1 MGISMIN
8 YLNHIPKLTSKN
20 YPRPAASTGKLV
32 HSVQLAPNHI
42 FAVFFLCLQ
51 FLFSL
56 PVSPSN
62 LTGADTFMSN

>member
-1 MGISMIN
+1 MKSFLSVNTFFLAIV
-8 YLNHIPKLTSKN
+8 
-20 YPRPAASTGKLV
+20 PRPAASTGKLV